1 MADKKIQC
9 VECGTE
15 FTVTEQEQM
24 WYLNKGFVLPKR
36 CQRCRNARKNEKNE
50 EQKKIAEE
58 AWMKKQVENKEKFQA
73 RLRQWETVSIQDI
86 SVDPPNVLYIIGNGF
101 DIMHDVKSTY
111 WDFERTLGKNNPLR
125 DALETY
131 LRTDSLWSD
140 FEEALGH
147 LDVEMMCNDAVM
159 DMWLDDFNAYD
170 PDAQAADFFAAV
182 DMATGPMDVI
192 TDDLPRRFR
201 MWVESLKVKT
211 ANRPLQGLIKDGKV
225 LNFNYTEFIEG
236 LYDVSESNV
245 CYIHGCRRKKQNQP
259 KEKLILGHR
268 PGAGDEDS
276 NLEPVG
282 KHHKNSCKRNMLEA
296 AQDTA
301 LTHVARYDD
310 ETTKKCDVIIA
321 SHKDFFESLK
331 SIRQVVCIG
340 HSLSEVDWDYFKE
353 IVNQND
359 LPSNMMWYV
368 GCHGENDLINLE
380 RLMSVLG
387 LEKEQI
393 RVFET

>member
-9 VECGTE
+9 VECGAE

-36 CQRCRNARKNEKNE
+36 CQNCRNARKSVKNE
-50 EQKKIAEE
+50 EQKRLAEVSQ
-58 AWMKKQVENKEKFQA
+58 AVRFKA
-73 RLRQWETVSIQDI
+73 RLSQWETVSIKDI
-86 SVDPPNVLYIIGNGF
+86 SVNPSNVLYMIGNGF
-101 DIMHDVKSTY
+101 DLMHGVKSTY
-111 WDFERTLGKNNPLR
+111 RDFERTLGKNNPLR
-125 DALETY
+125 YALETY

-147 LDVEMMCNDAVM
+147 LDVEMMCNDGVM
-159 DMWLDDFNAYD
+159 DMWLDNFDAYD
-170 PDAQAADFFAAV
+170 PDAQAADFFLAV
-182 DMATGPMDVI
+182 DAATNPVDVI

-201 MWVESLKVKT
+201 MWVESLEVKT
-211 ANRPLQGLIKDGKV
+211 ESRPLQGLIKDGKV
-225 LNFNYTEFIEG
+225 LNFNYTEFIED
-236 LYDVSESNV
+236 LYGVSESNV
-245 CYIHGCRRKKQNQP
+245 CYIHGCRRKKENQP

-276 NLEPVG
+276 NLKQRG
-282 KHHKNSCKRNMLEA
+282 KHKNSYKRNMLEA

-310 ETTKKCDVIIA
+310 ETTKRCDVIIA
-321 SHKDFFESLK
+321 SHKDFFEGLK
-331 SIRQVVCIG
+331 SIGQVVCIG

-359 LPSNMMWYV
+359 FPSDMMWYV
-368 GCHGENDLINLE
+368 GCHGENDLMNLE
-380 RLMSVLG
+380 RLISVLG